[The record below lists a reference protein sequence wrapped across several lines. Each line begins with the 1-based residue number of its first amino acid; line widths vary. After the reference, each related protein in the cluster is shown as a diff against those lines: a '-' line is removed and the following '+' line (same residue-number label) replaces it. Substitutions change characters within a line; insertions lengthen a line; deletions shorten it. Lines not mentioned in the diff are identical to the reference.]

1 MALGALYNNT
11 AMLTRKGPL
20 SFLVNN
26 NILRL
31 DNPFIV
37 VDISALSEV
46 PNVQDA
52 ITFLIMN
59 LVNVKQACSKKGEKK
74 RRVFITLDEG
84 ANLVKNPKM
93 KKGIE
98 KWYREG
104 RSHGWVLKIVGQ
116 DLAGFPR
123 EMLDMIKANTDYILL
138 LSNLRSDNVQPLINE
153 FNLSDDDVNRLLET
167 GKGIGLMIIG
177 GVHIHYRNKLSDFEK
192 NVMFGKTDLKT
203 EEKQEQAYVFKLD
216 PSVEWVK
223 KEYGIMCKDWIEDL
237 REYPNGYEK
246 ATVTNPI
253 TGKRT
258 VVFYKRSLVNED
270 GHIKNQTQ
278 DHYFTV
284 CLLAGELSRMGAF
297 VTLDDYGTSQEADAV
312 AVFALANGT
321 KKTIAFEYETPECK
335 HSKKE
340 LQDKRE
346 RLKTKKEGDASCFDD
361 VIFIGK
367 HEYIDFLTEALGR
380 DFVLQRG
387 AEVAE
392 YIRNIKTSNSYV
404 SVLPLEEQS
413 NEAA

>member
-1 MALGALYNNT
+1 
-11 AMLTRKGPL
+11 
-20 SFLVNN
+20 
-26 NILRL
+26 
-31 DNPFIV
+31 
-37 VDISALSEV
+37 
-46 PNVQDA
+46 
-52 ITFLIMN
+52 
-59 LVNVKQACSKKGEKK
+59 
-74 RRVFITLDEG
+74 
-84 ANLVKNPKM
+84 
-93 KKGIE
+93 
-98 KWYREG
+98 
-104 RSHGWVLKIVGQ
+104 
-116 DLAGFPR
+116 
-123 EMLDMIKANTDYILL
+123 MIKANTDYILL

-312 AVFALANGT
+312 AVFTLANGT